1 MSLSV
6 RPWVLCRW
14 ASATSPYE
22 VKYAW
27 QYEPWGL
34 MQRHQTPLFDERFR
48 GYGYNKAVWAR
59 WMAALGHKFMV
70 HPTAFM
76 VHQPHQES
84 CAKALWRESM
94 PEGLPEKANPK
105 MVVSGTSSLPS
116 CDCTAL

>member
-105 MVVSGTSSLPS
+105 MVVSGTPSLPS